1 MQRTADFLDAIANA
15 DLPQAA
21 RVVDDATA
29 LDTAV
34 DVLDAYTATR
44 DAPIR
49 SFLGAREGAA
59 SRFPGG
65 HDDRHLGQCAR
76 EDLRS

>member
-34 DVLDAYTATR
+34 DVLERIRRRAMRRFAAFWERVRARPRGFQVGMMIATW
-44 DAPIR
+44 A
-49 SFLGAREGAA
+49 SVHART
-59 SRFPGG
+59 
-65 HDDRHLGQCAR
+65 
-76 EDLRS
+76 